1 MIEYLESGRLKNI
14 QPLAWICLVWLLV
27 IPSDVHAQVYNYD
40 IYIDD
45 VKAGKMEVSKSTYVN
60 GGAVIDFSSKMKVG
74 GIGTNEIEIY
84 STTYFKKGTLTD
96 SESVVERNRRIK
108 EQVIVKYD
116 NSRYL
121 VSRRNEN
128 PLVLQE
134 GISMTMAELFYKEP
148 VGISSVFSER
158 YGEKCKIKFLKTG
171 TYEIALPTGG
181 SAVYHY
187 DRGKCVLIESVG
199 NIQSMTMK
207 LKSK

>member
-1 MIEYLESGRLKNI
+1 MIEYLELGRLKNI
-14 QPLAWICLVWLLV
+14 QPLVWICLVWLLA
-27 IPSDVHAQVYNYD
+27 IPRNVHAQVYNYD

-60 GGAVIDFSSKMKVG
+60 GGAVIDLSSKMKVG

-128 PLVLQE
+128 PLVMQE

-148 VGISSVFSER
+148 IGVLSVFS
-158 YGEKCKIKFLKTG
+158 
-171 TYEIALPTGG
+171 
-181 SAVYHY
+181 
-187 DRGKCVLIESVG
+187 
-199 NIQSMTMK
+199 
-207 LKSK
+207 